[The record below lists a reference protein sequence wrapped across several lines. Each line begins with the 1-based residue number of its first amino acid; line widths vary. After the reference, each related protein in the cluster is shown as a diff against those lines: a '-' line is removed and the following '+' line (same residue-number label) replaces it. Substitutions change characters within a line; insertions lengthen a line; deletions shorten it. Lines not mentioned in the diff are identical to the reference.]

1 MKHDQLAQ
9 FRFNSLTEEAGWNRI
24 EEYAQYQDDLWDD
37 PLPSMNVSFIS
48 EALQPTFRGRLKMAC
63 KQISYLEIP
72 TRDIGLKNP
81 FLICDFCGGAYEADK
96 CSLRNPTEQGNGKR
110 KEKGKDGP
118 EWVVRNKFQDE
129 LVNFMLEKKF
139 YTKGIGEMID
149 KHHKEMHEQFSQILS
164 TIRESKF
171 LEPEAPTF
179 AITTRSRIS
188 T

>member
-37 PLPSMNVSFIS
+37 PLPSMNVSSIS
-48 EALQPTFRGRLKMAC
+48 EAYATNRA
-63 KQISYLEIP
+63 
-72 TRDIGLKNP
+72 
-81 FLICDFCGGAYEADK
+81 GGVWVE
-96 CSLRNPTEQGNGKR
+96 TQR

-118 EWVVRNKFQDE
+118 EWVVRNKFEDE

-149 KHHKEMHEQFSQILS
+149 KHRKEMHEQFSQILS